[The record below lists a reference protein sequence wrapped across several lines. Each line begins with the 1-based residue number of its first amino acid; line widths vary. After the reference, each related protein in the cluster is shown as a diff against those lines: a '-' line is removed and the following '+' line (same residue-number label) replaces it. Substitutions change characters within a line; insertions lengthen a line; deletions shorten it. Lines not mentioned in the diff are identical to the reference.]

1 MNTPP
6 TNEPPDTSRPRQATP
21 ETTPYDPAES
31 IGTYASICNES
42 IYMIPTCRGVACTG
56 SGMFPRGMECPLY
69 GDVGASNCSGRYCT
83 APEDGRCQMIKA
95 NTWGCVFPLIM
106 DAFRSL
112 QVGAS
117 FNSKRFEKD
126 IKLFKNKN
134 GPTGTGVTNT
144 NIGAVDFFG
153 FDKKTPIATKKVA
166 APPPRKDRSA
176 SMDVPLW
183 AGAGEV
189 APVQKEGSKQRRKR
203 KLSEDALA
211 EAVVSD
217 QDRKAVSQ
225 LLVPTTS
232 TVTTSPKSK
241 KKHRKKRTQRTA
253 SQDLSGDS
261 DDDDDDN
268 DTDDMTVFGKPT
280 STETS
285 ATTPHEPKAVSHA
298 DDIKALRRRLNITV
312 EGTVVPDP
320 ILEFAQMRTTATAL
334 KTVLLR
340 NIEDSQYKNPTPI
353 QMQSIPSILKQ
364 RDVLGIAPT
373 GSGKT
378 AAFAIPM
385 LLNLGAP
392 DLKGIRSIVLVP
404 TRELA
409 VQIHGE
415 FQRLALG
422 RKFHIVL
429 LSKASAATITSHS
442 KTCTVNYDVVIAT
455 PLRLVHLITNDNVKL
470 DSVEMICL
478 DEADRLFDMGFV
490 EQIDDVFAACT
501 NPKMQRMMFS
511 ATMLQGVEEMAQSV
525 LKDPIKISIGTK
537 NAGATTINQ
546 KLMFVGKE
554 EGKLV
559 AMKQLIQEG
568 LKLPVLLFVQNKD
581 RAKQL
586 YQELVYD
593 GINVGAIHADRTKEQ
608 RDKVIKDF
616 RTGTVWVLICTDLMS
631 RGIDFKGVNMV
642 INYDF
647 PQSAVSYIHRIGRT
661 GRNGRQGEAVTLFTE
676 NDMVHLRT
684 IANVMKLS
692 GCDVPA
698 WMLNLK
704 KASMRQRKQ
713 LLKAPPERYRI
724 ETVSGYDL
732 QKANKRRS
740 HRLNILSTTV
750 VQYLHF

>member
-1 MNTPP
+1 
-6 TNEPPDTSRPRQATP
+6 
-21 ETTPYDPAES
+21 
-31 IGTYASICNES
+31 
-42 IYMIPTCRGVACTG
+42 
-56 SGMFPRGMECPLY
+56 
-69 GDVGASNCSGRYCT
+69 
-83 APEDGRCQMIKA
+83 
-95 NTWGCVFPLIM
+95 M

-126 IKLFKNKN
+126 IKLFKSEQN
-134 GPTGTGVTNT
+134 GPSGSGVTNT

-153 FDKKTPIATKKVA
+153 FDKYVCMAVLGRNKSANKFSPSNHTNIRKAPIATKKVA

-176 SMDVPLW
+176 SVDVPLW

-253 SQDLSGDS
+253 SQGT
-261 DDDDDDN
+261 DDDDE
-268 DTDDMTVFGKPT
+268 DTDEMTVFGKPT

-285 ATTPHEPKAVSHA
+285 ATTPHEPKAASHA
-298 DDIKALRRRLNITV
+298 YVLVYLSSRTWLIYKFLCVLSTCSDDIKALRRRLNITV

-320 ILEFAQMRTTATAL
+320 VLEFAQMRTTATAL

-340 NIEDSQYKNPTPI
+340 NIEESQYKNPTPI

-392 DLKGIRSIVLVP
+392 DLKVSIHPSIHACNVLS
-404 TRELA
+404 TNICYYDNR
-409 VQIHGE
+409 
-415 FQRLALG
+415 
-422 RKFHIVL
+422 
-429 LSKASAATITSHS
+429 
-442 KTCTVNYDVVIAT
+442 TCTVNYDVVIAT

-537 NAGATTINQ
+537 NAGTC
-546 KLMFVGKE
+546 
-554 EGKLV
+554 
-559 AMKQLIQEG
+559 
-568 LKLPVLLFVQNKD
+568 
-581 RAKQL
+581 
-586 YQELVYD
+586 
-593 GINVGAIHADRTKEQ
+593 NVK
-608 RDKVIKDF
+608 
-616 RTGTVWVLICTDLMS
+616 
-631 RGIDFKGVNMV
+631 
-642 INYDF
+642 Y
-647 PQSAVSYIHRIGRT
+647 AVSYIHRIGRT

-676 NDMVHLRT
+676 NDMVLVHLRT

-704 KASMRQRKQ
+704 KASTRQRKQ

-732 QKANKRRS
+732 QKANKRR
-740 HRLNILSTTV
+740 LMKAKADGTAATDDATADE
-750 VQYLHF
+750 

>member
-1 MNTPP
+1 
-6 TNEPPDTSRPRQATP
+6 
-21 ETTPYDPAES
+21 
-31 IGTYASICNES
+31 
-42 IYMIPTCRGVACTG
+42 
-56 SGMFPRGMECPLY
+56 
-69 GDVGASNCSGRYCT
+69 
-83 APEDGRCQMIKA
+83 
-95 NTWGCVFPLIM
+95 
-106 DAFRSL
+106 
-112 QVGAS
+112 
-117 FNSKRFEKD
+117 
-126 IKLFKNKN
+126 N

-153 FDKKTPIATKKVA
+153 FDKYVCMAVLGRNKSANKFATSNHTNIRKAPIATKKVA

-176 SMDVPLW
+176 SVDVPLW

-217 QDRKAVSQ
+217 QDRKAVS
-225 LLVPTTS
+225 
-232 TVTTSPKSK
+232 
-241 KKHRKKRTQRTA
+241 H
-253 SQDLSGDS
+253 DDDDD

-268 DTDDMTVFGKPT
+268 DTDEMTVFGKPT

-285 ATTPHEPKAVSHA
+285 KFLCVLSTCS

-320 ILEFAQMRTTATAL
+320 VLEFAQMRTTATAL

-340 NIEDSQYKNPTPI
+340 NIEESQYKNPTPI

-392 DLKGIRSIVLVP
+392 DLKVSIHP
-404 TRELA
+404 
-409 VQIHGE
+409 
-415 FQRLALG
+415 
-422 RKFHIVL
+422 
-429 LSKASAATITSHS
+429 SMPAT
-442 KTCTVNYDVVIAT
+442 TCTVNYDVVIAT

-511 ATMLQGVEEMAQSV
+511 ATMLQV
-525 LKDPIKISIGTK
+525 
-537 NAGATTINQ
+537 
-546 KLMFVGKE
+546 
-554 EGKLV
+554 
-559 AMKQLIQEG
+559 
-568 LKLPVLLFVQNKD
+568 
-581 RAKQL
+581 
-586 YQELVYD
+586 
-593 GINVGAIHADRTKEQ
+593 H
-608 RDKVIKDF
+608 KVIKDF

-647 PQSAVSYIHRIGRT
+647 PQ
-661 GRNGRQGEAVTLFTE
+661 
-676 NDMVHLRT
+676 
-684 IANVMKLS
+684 
-692 GCDVPA
+692 
-698 WMLNLK
+698 
-704 KASMRQRKQ
+704 
-713 LLKAPPERYRI
+713 RYRI

-732 QKANKRRS
+732 QKANKRR
-740 HRLNILSTTV
+740 LMKAKADGTAAADDATADE
-750 VQYLHF
+750 

>member
-1 MNTPP
+1 
-6 TNEPPDTSRPRQATP
+6 
-21 ETTPYDPAES
+21 
-31 IGTYASICNES
+31 
-42 IYMIPTCRGVACTG
+42 
-56 SGMFPRGMECPLY
+56 
-69 GDVGASNCSGRYCT
+69 
-83 APEDGRCQMIKA
+83 
-95 NTWGCVFPLIM
+95 M

-134 GPTGTGVTNT
+134 GPSGSGVTNT

-153 FDKKTPIATKKVA
+153 FDKYVRMAVLGRNKSANKFATSNHTNIRKAPNATKKVV

-176 SMDVPLW
+176 SVDVPLW

-253 SQDLSGDS
+253 FQGTIYMCVHPELDLSGDS
-261 DDDDDDN
+261 DDDDDDDN

-285 ATTPHEPKAVSHA
+285 ATTPHEPKAASHA
-298 DDIKALRRRLNITV
+298 YVLVYLSSRTDDIKALRRRLNITV

-320 ILEFAQMRTTATAL
+320 VLEFAQMRATATAL

-340 NIEDSQYKNPTPI
+340 NIEESQYKNPTPI

-392 DLKGIRSIVLVP
+392 DLK
-404 TRELA
+404 
-409 VQIHGE
+409 
-415 FQRLALG
+415 
-422 RKFHIVL
+422 
-429 LSKASAATITSHS
+429 
-442 KTCTVNYDVVIAT
+442 
-455 PLRLVHLITNDNVKL
+455 
-470 DSVEMICL
+470 
-478 DEADRLFDMGFV
+478 
-490 EQIDDVFAACT
+490 
-501 NPKMQRMMFS
+501 
-511 ATMLQGVEEMAQSV
+511 GVEEMAQSV

-647 PQSAVSYIHRIGRT
+647 PQVGIENRCYFLLLLVLSAVSYIHRIGRT

-676 NDMVHLRT
+676 NDMVLVSTVVHLRT

-704 KASMRQRKQ
+704 KASTRQRKQ

-732 QKANKRRS
+732 QKANKRR
-740 HRLNILSTTV
+740 LMKAKADGTAAADDATADE
-750 VQYLHF
+750 

>member
-1 MNTPP
+1 
-6 TNEPPDTSRPRQATP
+6 
-21 ETTPYDPAES
+21 
-31 IGTYASICNES
+31 
-42 IYMIPTCRGVACTG
+42 
-56 SGMFPRGMECPLY
+56 
-69 GDVGASNCSGRYCT
+69 
-83 APEDGRCQMIKA
+83 
-95 NTWGCVFPLIM
+95 M

-117 FNSKRFEKD
+117 FNTKRFEKD
-126 IKLFKNKN
+126 ISLFKGKN
-134 GPTGTGVTNT
+134 GPTRK
-144 NIGAVDFFG
+144 GAVNANVGAIDFFG
-153 FDKKTPIATKKVA
+153 FDKKASSVAKKIL
-166 APPPRKDRSA
+166 PSSSPRKDNI
-176 SMDVPLW
+176 DVPLW

-189 APVQKEGSKQRRKR
+189 VPSQKEGSKQRRKR
-203 KLSEDALA
+203 KLTEDALA
-211 EAVVSD
+211 EAAVSEE
-217 QDRKAVSQ
+217 DRKAVSQ
-225 LLVPTTS
+225 LLAPKATS
-232 TVTTSPKSK
+232 SPKAK
-241 KKHRKKRTQRTA
+241 TTRKKNKRDRTA
-253 SQDLSGDS
+253 SMDSSGTSVGDAQAIDE
-261 DDDDDDN
+261 DDEEVDG
-268 DTDDMTVFGKPT
+268 MTVFGKANT
-280 STETS
+280 A
-285 ATTPHEPKAVSHA
+285 ATTTSDVQNSKSSHS
-298 DDIKALRRRLNITV
+298 DDIKALRRRLNIYV

-320 ILEFAQMRTTATAL
+320 ILEFAQMKTNATAL
-334 KTVLLR
+334 KAVVLR
-340 NIEDSQYKNPTPI
+340 NIEESQYKNPTPI
-353 QMQSIPSILKQ
+353 QMQSIPAILKQ

-392 DLKGIRSIVLVP
+392 DVRGIRSVVLVP

-409 VQIHGE
+409 VQIHAE
-415 FQRLALG
+415 FQRLSVG

-429 LSKASAATITSHS
+429 LSKASAATISSHS
-442 KTCTVNYDVVIAT
+442 KTCTVNYDIVIAT
-455 PLRLVHLITNDNVKL
+455 PLRLVHLIHKENVTL
-470 DSVEMICL
+470 DTVDMICL
-478 DEADRLFDMGFV
+478 DEADRLFEMGFV
-490 EQIDDVFAACT
+490 EQIDDIFAACT

-537 NAGATTINQ
+537 NAGASTITQ

-581 RAKQL
+581 RAKEL

-616 RTGTVWVLICTDLMS
+616 RTGVVWVLICTDLMS

-642 INYDF
+642 INFDF

-661 GRNGRQGEAVTLFTE
+661 GRNGRPGEAVTFFTE
-676 NDMVHLRT
+676 NDMVYLRT

-692 GCDVPA
+692 GCDVPP

-704 KASMRQRKQ
+704 KASMRKRKQ
-713 LLKAPPERYRI
+713 LLKAPPERHRI

-732 QKANKRRS
+732 QKANKRRLMRAKK
-740 HRLNILSTTV
+740 HDSTSNDDAA
-750 VQYLHF
+750 

>member
-1 MNTPP
+1 
-6 TNEPPDTSRPRQATP
+6 
-21 ETTPYDPAES
+21 
-31 IGTYASICNES
+31 
-42 IYMIPTCRGVACTG
+42 
-56 SGMFPRGMECPLY
+56 
-69 GDVGASNCSGRYCT
+69 
-83 APEDGRCQMIKA
+83 
-95 NTWGCVFPLIM
+95 M

-126 IKLFKNKN
+126 IKLFKSEQN
-134 GPTGTGVTNT
+134 GPSGSGVTNT

-153 FDKKTPIATKKVA
+153 FDKYVCMAVLGRNKSANKFSPSNHTNIRKAPIATKKVA

-176 SMDVPLW
+176 SVDVPLW

-253 SQDLSGDS
+253 FQGT
-261 DDDDDDN
+261 DDDDE
-268 DTDDMTVFGKPT
+268 DTDEMTVFGKPT

-285 ATTPHEPKAVSHA
+285 ATTPHEPKAASHA

-320 ILEFAQMRTTATAL
+320 VLEFAQMRTTATAL

-340 NIEDSQYKNPTPI
+340 NIEESQYKNPTPI

-392 DLKGIRSIVLVP
+392 DLKVSIHPSIHACNVL
-404 TRELA
+404 E
-409 VQIHGE
+409 
-415 FQRLALG
+415 
-422 RKFHIVL
+422 
-429 LSKASAATITSHS
+429 
-442 KTCTVNYDVVIAT
+442 
-455 PLRLVHLITNDNVKL
+455 
-470 DSVEMICL
+470 VEMICL

-511 ATMLQGVEEMAQSV
+511 ATMLQG
-525 LKDPIKISIGTK
+525 
-537 NAGATTINQ
+537 
-546 KLMFVGKE
+546 
-554 EGKLV
+554 
-559 AMKQLIQEG
+559 

-586 YQELVYD
+586 YQEL
-593 GINVGAIHADRTKEQ
+593 

-647 PQSAVSYIHRIGRT
+647 PQ
-661 GRNGRQGEAVTLFTE
+661 
-676 NDMVHLRT
+676 VHLRT

-704 KASMRQRKQ
+704 KASTRQRKQ

-732 QKANKRRS
+732 QKANKRR
-740 HRLNILSTTV
+740 LMKAKADGTAATDDATADE
-750 VQYLHF
+750 

>member
-1 MNTPP
+1 A
-6 TNEPPDTSRPRQATP
+6 R
-21 ETTPYDPAES
+21 
-31 IGTYASICNES
+31 
-42 IYMIPTCRGVACTG
+42 
-56 SGMFPRGMECPLY
+56 
-69 GDVGASNCSGRYCT
+69 
-83 APEDGRCQMIKA
+83 
-95 NTWGCVFPLIM
+95 LIM

-126 IKLFKNKN
+126 IKLFKSEQN
-134 GPTGTGVTNT
+134 GPSGTGVTNT

-153 FDKKTPIATKKVA
+153 FDKYVCMAVLGRNKSANKFATSNHTNIRKAPIATKKVA

-176 SMDVPLW
+176 SVDVPLW

-261 DDDDDDN
+261 DDDDE
-268 DTDDMTVFGKPT
+268 DTDEMTVFGKPT

-285 ATTPHEPKAVSHA
+285 VTTPHEPKAASHA

-320 ILEFAQMRTTATAL
+320 VLEFAQMRTTATAL

-340 NIEDSQYKNPTPI
+340 NIEESQYKNPTPI

-392 DLKGIRSIVLVP
+392 DLKVSIHPSIHACNVL
-404 TRELA
+404 E
-409 VQIHGE
+409 
-415 FQRLALG
+415 
-422 RKFHIVL
+422 
-429 LSKASAATITSHS
+429 
-442 KTCTVNYDVVIAT
+442 TCTVNYDVVIAT

-537 NAGATTINQ
+537 NAGICN
-546 KLMFVGKE
+546 
-554 EGKLV
+554 
-559 AMKQLIQEG
+559 
-568 LKLPVLLFVQNKD
+568 
-581 RAKQL
+581 
-586 YQELVYD
+586 
-593 GINVGAIHADRTKEQ
+593 
-608 RDKVIKDF
+608 IK
-616 RTGTVWVLICTDLMS
+616 
-631 RGIDFKGVNMV
+631 
-642 INYDF
+642 
-647 PQSAVSYIHRIGRT
+647 
-661 GRNGRQGEAVTLFTE
+661 
-676 NDMVHLRT
+676 
-684 IANVMKLS
+684 
-692 GCDVPA
+692 
-698 WMLNLK
+698 
-704 KASMRQRKQ
+704 
-713 LLKAPPERYRI
+713 
-724 ETVSGYDL
+724 
-732 QKANKRRS
+732 
-740 HRLNILSTTV
+740 
-750 VQYLHF
+750 

>member
-1 MNTPP
+1 
-6 TNEPPDTSRPRQATP
+6 
-21 ETTPYDPAES
+21 
-31 IGTYASICNES
+31 
-42 IYMIPTCRGVACTG
+42 
-56 SGMFPRGMECPLY
+56 
-69 GDVGASNCSGRYCT
+69 
-83 APEDGRCQMIKA
+83 
-95 NTWGCVFPLIM
+95 M

-126 IKLFKNKN
+126 IKLFKSEQN
-134 GPTGTGVTNT
+134 GPSGSGVTNT

-153 FDKKTPIATKKVA
+153 FDKYVCMAVLGRNKSANKFATSNHTNIRKAPIATKKVA

-176 SMDVPLW
+176 SVDVPLW

-261 DDDDDDN
+261 DDDDN
-268 DTDDMTVFGKPT
+268 DTDEMTVFGKPT

-285 ATTPHEPKAVSHA
+285 VTTPHEPKAASHA

-320 ILEFAQMRTTATAL
+320 VLEFAQMRTTATAL

-340 NIEDSQYKNPTPI
+340 NIEESQYKNPTPI

-392 DLKGIRSIVLVP
+392 DLKVSIHPSIHACNVL
-404 TRELA
+404 E
-409 VQIHGE
+409 
-415 FQRLALG
+415 
-422 RKFHIVL
+422 
-429 LSKASAATITSHS
+429 
-442 KTCTVNYDVVIAT
+442 
-455 PLRLVHLITNDNVKL
+455 
-470 DSVEMICL
+470 VEMICL

-511 ATMLQGVEEMAQSV
+511 ATMLQV
-525 LKDPIKISIGTK
+525 L
-537 NAGATTINQ
+537 
-546 KLMFVGKE
+546 
-554 EGKLV
+554 
-559 AMKQLIQEG
+559 
-568 LKLPVLLFVQNKD
+568 
-581 RAKQL
+581 
-586 YQELVYD
+586 
-593 GINVGAIHADRTKEQ
+593 
-608 RDKVIKDF
+608 IKDF

-647 PQSAVSYIHRIGRT
+647 PQ
-661 GRNGRQGEAVTLFTE
+661 
-676 NDMVHLRT
+676 VHLRT

-704 KASMRQRKQ
+704 KASTRQRKQ

-732 QKANKRRS
+732 QKANKRR
-740 HRLNILSTTV
+740 LMKAKADGTAAADDATADE
-750 VQYLHF
+750 

>member
-1 MNTPP
+1 
-6 TNEPPDTSRPRQATP
+6 
-21 ETTPYDPAES
+21 
-31 IGTYASICNES
+31 
-42 IYMIPTCRGVACTG
+42 
-56 SGMFPRGMECPLY
+56 
-69 GDVGASNCSGRYCT
+69 
-83 APEDGRCQMIKA
+83 
-95 NTWGCVFPLIM
+95 M

-126 IKLFKNKN
+126 IKLFKSEQN

-153 FDKKTPIATKKVA
+153 FDKYVRMAVLGRNKSANKFATSNHPNIRKTPIATKKVA

-253 SQDLSGDS
+253 SQVFYVLSTCS
-261 DDDDDDN
+261 
-268 DTDDMTVFGKPT
+268 
-280 STETS
+280 
-285 ATTPHEPKAVSHA
+285 

-392 DLKGIRSIVLVP
+392 DLKVSIHP
-404 TRELA
+404 SMPA
-409 VQIHGE
+409 
-415 FQRLALG
+415 
-422 RKFHIVL
+422 
-429 LSKASAATITSHS
+429 ITNICYYDNR
-442 KTCTVNYDVVIAT
+442 TCTVNYDVVIAT

-537 NAGATTINQ
+537 NAGTC
-546 KLMFVGKE
+546 
-554 EGKLV
+554 
-559 AMKQLIQEG
+559 
-568 LKLPVLLFVQNKD
+568 
-581 RAKQL
+581 
-586 YQELVYD
+586 
-593 GINVGAIHADRTKEQ
+593 NVK
-608 RDKVIKDF
+608 
-616 RTGTVWVLICTDLMS
+616 
-631 RGIDFKGVNMV
+631 
-642 INYDF
+642 
-647 PQSAVSYIHRIGRT
+647 
-661 GRNGRQGEAVTLFTE
+661 
-676 NDMVHLRT
+676 
-684 IANVMKLS
+684 
-692 GCDVPA
+692 
-698 WMLNLK
+698 
-704 KASMRQRKQ
+704 
-713 LLKAPPERYRI
+713 
-724 ETVSGYDL
+724 
-732 QKANKRRS
+732 
-740 HRLNILSTTV
+740 
-750 VQYLHF
+750 